1 MKNNLT
7 DDLTFDEI
15 LIVFESAW
23 FSFRHKYNELAEY
36 LDLSDEELQPI
47 KQKLDSLLGE

>member
-7 DDLTFDEI
+7 DEEM
-15 LIVFESAW
+15 LIVLESAW
-23 FSFRHKYNELAEY
+23 FSLRHNYEDLAEY
-36 LDLSDEELQPI
+36 LDLSDDELQPI

>member
-7 DDLTFDEI
+7 DEEM
-15 LIVFESAW
+15 LIVLESAW
-23 FSFRHKYNELAEY
+23 FSFCHNYEDLAEY